1 VSEPVNDRHLRTAH
15 ALADVPWLERSRR
28 AYAAWY
34 LRLAGLIVGCVG
46 TGAVLEADAGT
57 ALTIVAATVGLAI
70 AATALLAGATY
81 GRIVG
86 ALAGALAAGHAPH
99 WLAARISAHE
109 GEPRRLAAE
118 LESFAGR
125 QPA

>member
-1 VSEPVNDRHLRTAH
+1 VNDHHLRTAH

-34 LRLAGLIVGCVG
+34 LRLAGLIVGCAG
-46 TGAVLEADAGT
+46 TGAVLEADTGT
-57 ALTIVAATVGLAI
+57 AVTLAAATVGLAV
-70 AATALLAGATY
+70 AGAALLAGATY

-86 ALAGALAAGHAPH
+86 ALSGALAAGHAPH
-99 WLAARISAHE
+99 WLAARIRAHE
-109 GEPRRLAAE
+109 GAPRQLAAE
-118 LESFAGR
+118 LEGFAGR